1 MKLHILRHAK
11 TQVIA
16 PSQKDFDRVL
26 LPKGI
31 EQSKKMAVYL
41 NEKLSRKITVYCSS
55 SARTKETAK
64 LLQENFE
71 FRDLRLTDQLYH
83 ADLMSLLDFIWKLEG
98 KEDILLIGHNDGIS
112 DLASYFTAEY
122 IGLQTCGYCCIEF
135 DSDAW
140 KNTSKG
146 LGRLVD
152 SFRPRVVLD

>member
-11 TQVIA
+11 TQLIT

-31 EQSKKMAVYL
+31 EQSKRMGVYL
-41 NEKLSRKITVYCSS
+41 NEKLSRKITVYCST
-55 SARTKETAK
+55 SARTQQTAK
-64 LLQENFE
+64 IVQEKFE

-112 DLASYFTAEY
+112 DLASYFTDEY
-122 IGLQTCGYCCIEF
+122 IGLQTAGYCCIEF
-135 DSDAW
+135 DSETW

-146 LGRLVD
+146 LGRVVD
-152 SFRPRVVLD
+152 SFRPKVNLE